1 MCEVTCKVCGRKF
14 MAKSQ
19 RAEVCSSVCRQV
31 RQRRDNRLEKCEKCG
46 EFFATR
52 EPAQKVCRACRQK
65 ARVAKNPRLAVP
77 KMPQRKPNRHYKDIQ
92 KYNRKHPLESGFR
105 GYRCFALSGRI

>member
-1 MCEVTCKVCGRKF
+1 MVECVCKVCGQKF
-14 MAKSQ
+14 EARTQ

-31 RQRRDNRLEKCEKCG
+31 RQHPDNRLEKCEKCG

-65 ARVAKNPRLAVP
+65 VRVAKNPQ
-77 KMPQRKPNRHYKDIQ
+77 MPQRKSGSRYKDIQ
-92 KYNRKHPLESGFR
+92 RYNREHPLESGFR